1 MTQPGTPRQD
11 DWITQILDRLD
22 EGIEFVRSKTTEP
35 LAKVARYVVYLVL
48 FAVMGMT
55 LFTMLLIMLVRL
67 LAIIPG
73 PLWWGYGAIAIVFT
87 MAGTFC
93 WRKALKATRS

>member
-35 LAKVARYVVYLVL
+35 LAKVARYLVYLIL

-55 LFTMLLIMLVRL
+55 LLTLLLIMLVRA

-73 PLWWGYGAIAIVFT
+73 PLWWGYAGVAAVFT
-87 MAGTFC
+87 SAGTFF
-93 WRKALKATRS
+93 WRKAIRATR

>member
-1 MTQPGTPRQD
+1 MTHPGTPRQD

-35 LAKVARYVVYLVL
+35 LAKTARYLVYLIL

-55 LFTMLLIMLVRL
+55 LLTLLLIMVVRL
-67 LAIIPG
+67 VAIVPG
-73 PLWWGYGAIAIVFT
+73 PLWWGYAAIAMGFT
-87 MAGTFC
+87 LAGTVC
-93 WRKALKATRS
+93 WRKAMRATR